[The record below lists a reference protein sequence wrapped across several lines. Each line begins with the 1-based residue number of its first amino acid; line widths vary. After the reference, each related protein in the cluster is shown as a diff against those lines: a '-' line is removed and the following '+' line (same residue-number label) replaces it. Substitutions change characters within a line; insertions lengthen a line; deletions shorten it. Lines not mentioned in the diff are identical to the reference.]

1 VFTGI
6 YTHQIDPKGR
16 TALPAHFRDVL
27 LGKGT
32 DKLFITTDPLEGCLQ
47 AFAPDEWA
55 VLCKKA
61 AVLPAERK
69 RVMRL
74 MIAPAQECPFDK
86 VGRILLPTSLREHA
100 DLTGEVVWAGN
111 VERIELWSP
120 QAWKKTVDEARQP
133 ESKASLA
140 QAVGDLY

>member
-32 DKLFITTDPLEGCLQ
+32 DKLFITTDPLESCLQ
-47 AFAPDEWA
+47 AFAPDEWE

-86 VGRILLPTSLREHA
+86 VGRILIPPQLREHA
-100 DLTGEVVWAGN
+100 GLGEEVVWVGSL
-111 VERIELWSP
+111 EQIELWSP
-120 QAWKKTVDEARQP
+120 QGWKKKSEQDRTP
-133 ESKASLA
+133 ENIASIEELA
-140 QAVGDLY
+140 SSL